1 MSELAPL
8 LQDAFN
14 NGHLVVGTDQT
25 YTVSAPIVINVTKNS
40 QGPIGIDLGGA
51 RIVSNIT
58 NGAPVIQINV
68 APGVDLA
75 NLTLSNF
82 SIWGSGS
89 DGDGV
94 KIVADGADRLVHDW
108 TIRDITIQHV
118 GGAGLDLVGNF
129 SSGTVFNSWMHG
141 NADGGARF
149 DNGTGGGAISDVE
162 WAGGGFRKN
171 DVGGLILDHGA
182 HGVSVDGAYFVDN
195 FAPGIVAPSGIT
207 SVTTSGFENNVGSA
221 IEFNGQGD
229 FWANTF
235 STFGPQATGID
246 GSLTGSASLVSNIN
260 EYYGSGGGSI
270 LAYIQGAGHLAEV
283 GGGISTGGNVSVDGA
298 GTFSGQIVSSKFDF
312 QMPSVA
318 PVTAAD
324 SAPVADSHSGS
335 ELETALRDALTTGYI
350 ANLASKTYVVT
361 EPIVINIDASNPYP
375 KGIDLGGATIVSQIT
390 DGRPVIQINVA
401 SNTDVRYL
409 TLSNFTLQ
417 GNGHEGDGI
426 KIVTDSPTSWLYN
439 WTVSDVTV
447 KGVGGYGL
455 DIIGSVFEG
464 MVANSWMIGNAD
476 GGARFAHSA
485 NDGQA
490 SALRWYGGGVQD
502 NGTAGIT
509 LANGA
514 RDLVVDG
521 AVISNNHGPGILAPY
536 GITAVTDSRIQDNQ
550 GVGVVFQNYGSF
562 INNEFV
568 TSGSQLTGV
577 EAWLNGP
584 SALINNTSTYTGAG
598 TDPTALANLQ
608 GYGQIGVYGNEKVIA
623 GPSTQVVGLEGLI
636 TPHAHGFVPS
646 DSPLPGNGGVVTPG
660 QPGGGT
666 DTPVT
671 GTPGTETPG
680 TGTPGT
686 DTPGTGTPGT
696 DTPVTGTPGTD
707 TPGTDLPGNGGL
719 PGTDTPVTGT
729 PGTDTPGTGNPGTTP
744 TGDHITL
751 GPNDDVLHHTL
762 AELNG
767 DTISGFG
774 HANTIDITGSLIGRD
789 SLVVTKVGDGVSLS
803 AGDSSFH
810 LSGNFSGGDFMAV
823 ARGSG
828 ADAHTLVTF
837 ENYLPNLQEGVG
849 VAPAA
854 VNGVTNQP
862 YLTGDGSVG
871 FSVELK
877 EAVAEYHNMLGT
889 YKIGADGTISDVH
902 IVFSDTKV
910 TAPGTTADLGIP
922 GNNEKIGFFLI
933 QNGHNAY
940 GDLPDDL
947 SFRAPG
953 TDTPANVAS
962 SQLPVLH
969 SASLGDLNS
978 ATVFHSFSTLN
989 PGSEQ
994 HVLSGTAPGGHEL
1007 LMGFDDQQ
1015 LAASDKDYQDV
1026 LISIKTNKDG
1036 MLIV

>member
-14 NGHLVVGTDQT
+14 NGQLVIGTDKT
-25 YTVSAPIVINVTKNS
+25 YTVSAPIVINVTKDT

-68 APGVDLA
+68 AAGVDLA

-94 KIVADGADRLVHDW
+94 QIVANGTDRLVHDW
-108 TIRDITIQHV
+108 SVSNVTIQHV
-118 GGAGLDLVGNF
+118 GGAGLNVIGNV
-129 SSGTVFNSWMHG
+129 SDGTVFNSWMHG
-141 NADGGARF
+141 NAGGGAHF
-149 DNGTGGGAISDVE
+149 SNGDAGGAISDIE

-171 DVGGLILDHGA
+171 DVGGLVLDHGA
-182 HGVSVDGAYFVDN
+182 QDVSVTGAYFVDN

-221 IEFNGQGD
+221 IEFNGHGD

-246 GSLTGSASLVSNIN
+246 GSLSGSASLVSNIS
-260 EYYGSGGGSI
+260 EYYGSGGSSL
-270 LAYIQGAGHLAEV
+270 LAYIQGAGNLAEV
-283 GGGISTGGNVSVDGA
+283 GGGISTGGNVAVEGG
-298 GTFSGQIVSSKFDF
+298 GTFSGQIVSSKVDF
-312 QMPSVA
+312 QMPSVT
-318 PVTAAD
+318 PITAAD

-335 ELETALRDALTTGYI
+335 ELETVLRDALTTGYI
-350 ANLASKTYVVT
+350 ANQAAKTYVVT
-361 EPIVINIDASNPYP
+361 EPIVINITADNPYP

-401 SNTDVRYL
+401 SNTDIRYL

-417 GNGHEGDGI
+417 GNGQEGDGI

-447 KGVGGYGL
+447 KGVGGVGL
-455 DIIGSVFEG
+455 DMIGSVFEG
-464 MVANSWMIGNAD
+464 MVSNSWMIGNAE

-485 NDGQA
+485 NDGQV
-490 SALRWYGGGVQD
+490 SALRWYGGGVED
-502 NGTAGIT
+502 NGVAGII

-521 AVISNNHGPGILAPY
+521 AVIANNHGPGILAPY

-550 GVGVVFQNYGSF
+550 GIGVVFQNYGSF

-584 SALINNTSTYTGAG
+584 SALINNTSTYTGSG
-598 TDPTALANLQ
+598 NDPTALANLQ

-636 TPHAHGFVPS
+636 TPHAGGYVPGN
-646 DSPLPGNGGVVTPG
+646 DHPVTEQPGNGGVVTPE

-686 DTPGTGTPGT
+686 ETPGTDLPGNGT
-696 DTPVTGTPGTD
+696 DTPVTGTPGTE
-707 TPGTDLPGNGGL
+707 TPGTETPG
-719 PGTDTPVTGT
+719 TGT
-729 PGTDTPGTGNPGTTP
+729 PGTGTPGTTP

-751 GPNDDVLHHTL
+751 KPNDDLHHTL
-762 AELNG
+762 ADLNG

-774 HANTIDITGSLIGRD
+774 HGNTIDITGSLIGRD
-789 SLVVTKVGDGVSLS
+789 HLGVTKVGDGVSLT

-810 LSGNFSGGDFMAV
+810 LSGDFSGGDFMAV
-823 ARGSG
+823 ARGTG

-837 ENYLPNLQEGVG
+837 ENFLPNLREGVS
-849 VAPAA
+849 VNPTA

-862 YLTGDGSVG
+862 FFEGDGAVR

-877 EAVAEYHNMLGT
+877 QAVSDYHNTLGT
-889 YKIGADGTISDVH
+889 YRIAEDGTISDVH
-902 IVFSDTKV
+902 IVFSDTRTV
-910 TAPGTTADLGIP
+910 APGTTVDLGVP
-922 GNNEKIGFFLI
+922 GNNQKIGFFLI
-933 QNGHNAY
+933 QDGHDVY
-940 GDLPDDL
+940 GNLPDNL
-947 SFRAPG
+947 TLVAPG
-953 TDTPANVAS
+953 TANAANANSGVA
-962 SQLPVLH
+962 PVLH
-969 SASLGDLNS
+969 SATLGDLGS
-978 ATVFHSFSTLN
+978 AAIFHSFSTLN
-989 PGSEQ
+989 VGSEQ
-994 HVLSGTAPGGHEL
+994 HVLSGTTQGGHEM

-1015 LAASDKDYQDV
+1015 MALSDKDYQDV
-1026 LISIKTNKDG
+1026 LISVKTNKDG
-1036 MLIV
+1036 LLIV

>member
-8 LQDAFN
+8 LQQAFN
-14 NGHLVVGTDQT
+14 NGTLVVGTDHT
-25 YTVSAPIVINVTKNS
+25 YTVSAPIVINVTKDT

-68 APGVDLA
+68 AAGVDLA
-75 NLTLSNF
+75 NLTLTNF

-89 DGDGV
+89 DGDGIQ
-94 KIVADGADRLVHDW
+94 IVANGTDRLVHDW
-108 TIRDITIQHV
+108 SVSNVTIQHV
-118 GGAGLDLVGNF
+118 GGAGLDVIGNV
-129 SSGTVFNSWMHG
+129 STGTVFNSWMHG
-141 NADGGARF
+141 NA
-149 DNGTGGGAISDVE
+149 GGGALFSNGDAGGTISDIE

-171 DVGGLILDHGA
+171 DVGGLVLEHGA
-182 HGVSVDGAYFVDN
+182 QGVSVSGAYFVDN
-195 FAPGIVAPSGIT
+195 YAPGIVAPSGIT

-221 IEFNGQGD
+221 IEFNGHGD

-246 GSLTGSASLVSNIN
+246 GSLSGSASLVSNIS
-260 EYYGSGGGSI
+260 EYYGSGGSAL
-270 LAYIQGAGHLAEV
+270 LAYIQGAGNLAEV
-283 GGGISTGGNVSVDGA
+283 GGGISTGGNVAVEGA
-298 GTFSGQIVSSKFDF
+298 GTFSGQIVSSKVDF
-312 QMPSVA
+312 QMPSVT
-318 PVTAAD
+318 PITAAD

-350 ANLASKTYVVT
+350 ANLAAKTYVVT
-361 EPIVINIDASNPYP
+361 EPIVINITADNPYP

-401 SNTDVRYL
+401 SNTDIRYL

-417 GNGHEGDGI
+417 GNGQEGDGI

-447 KGVGGYGL
+447 KGVGGIGL

-464 MVANSWMIGNAD
+464 MVSNSWMIGNAD

-490 SALRWYGGGVQD
+490 SALRWYGGGVED
-502 NGTAGIT
+502 NGVAGII

-521 AVISNNHGPGILAPY
+521 AVVANNHGPGIVAPY

-550 GVGVVFQNYGSF
+550 GIGVVFQNYGSF
-562 INNEFV
+562 INNQFV

-584 SALINNTSTYTGAG
+584 SALINNTSTYTGSG
-598 TDPTALANLQ
+598 NDPTALANLQ
-608 GYGQIGVYGNEKVIA
+608 GYGQIGVYGHEKVIA

-636 TPHAHGFVPS
+636 TPHASGYVPGT
-646 DSPLPGNGGVVTPG
+646 DHPVTEQPGN
-660 QPGGGT
+660 GGT

-671 GTPGTETPG
+671 GTPGT
-680 TGTPGT
+680 
-686 DTPGTGTPGT
+686 DTPVTGTPGT

-707 TPGTDLPGNGGL
+707 TPGTDLPGNG
-719 PGTDTPVTGT
+719 TDTPVTGT
-729 PGTDTPGTGNPGTTP
+729 PGTDNPGTDTPGTGTPGKTP

-762 AELNG
+762 ADLNG

-774 HANTIDITGSLIGRD
+774 HGNTIDITGSLIGRD
-789 SLVVTKVGDGVSLS
+789 NLGVTKVGDGVSLT

-810 LSGNFSGGDFMAV
+810 LSGDFSGGDFMAV

-837 ENYLPNLQEGVG
+837 ENFLPNLQEGVS
-849 VAPAA
+849 VNPAA
-854 VNGVTNQP
+854 VNGVINQP
-862 YLTGDGSVG
+862 FFEGDGAVR

-877 EAVAEYHNMLGT
+877 QAVSDYHNTLGT
-889 YKIGADGTISDVH
+889 YRIAEDGTISDVH
-902 IVFSDTKV
+902 IVFSDTRAV
-910 TAPGTTADLGIP
+910 APGTTVDLGVP
-922 GNNEKIGFFLI
+922 GNNQKIGFFLI
-933 QNGHNAY
+933 QDGHDVY
-940 GDLPDDL
+940 GNLPDNL
-947 SFRAPG
+947 TLVAPG
-953 TDTPANVAS
+953 TANAANANSGVA
-962 SQLPVLH
+962 PVLH
-969 SASLGDLNS
+969 SATLGDLGS
-978 ATVFHSFSTLN
+978 AAVFHSFSTLN
-989 PGSEQ
+989 VGSEQ
-994 HVLSGTAPGGHEL
+994 HVLSGTSQGGHEL

-1015 LAASDKDYQDV
+1015 MALSDKDYQDV
-1026 LISIKTNKDG
+1026 LISVKTNKDG
-1036 MLIV
+1036 LLIV

>member
-1 MSELAPL
+1 MSKLAPL
-8 LQDAFN
+8 LQQAFN
-14 NGHLVVGTDQT
+14 NGTLVVGTDHT
-25 YTVSAPIVINVTKNS
+25 YTVSAPIVINVTKDT

-68 APGVDLA
+68 AAGVDLA

-89 DGDGV
+89 DGDGIQ
-94 KIVADGADRLVHDW
+94 IVANGTDRLVHDW
-108 TIRDITIQHV
+108 SVSNVTIQHV
-118 GGAGLDLVGNF
+118 GGAGLDVIGNF
-129 SSGTVFNSWMHG
+129 SNGTVFNSWMHG
-141 NADGGARF
+141 NA
-149 DNGTGGGAISDVE
+149 GGGAHFSNGDAGGTISDIE

-171 DVGGLILDHGA
+171 DVGGLVLDHGA
-182 HGVSVDGAYFVDN
+182 QDVSVSGAYFVDN

-221 IEFNGQGD
+221 IEFNGHGD

-246 GSLTGSASLVSNIN
+246 GSLSGSASLISNIS
-260 EYYGSGGGSI
+260 EYYGSGGSSL
-270 LAYIQGAGHLAEV
+270 LAYIEGAGKLAEV
-283 GGGISTGGNVSVDGA
+283 GGGISTGGSVTHDGA
-298 GTFSGQIVSSKFDF
+298 GTFSGEIVSSKVNF

-318 PVTAAD
+318 PITAAD
-324 SAPVADSHSGS
+324 SAPVASSHSGS
-335 ELETALRDALTTGYI
+335 ELETVLRDALTTGYI
-350 ANLASKTYVVT
+350 ANLAAKTYVVT

-375 KGIDLGGATIVSQIT
+375 KGIDLGGATIISQIT

-401 SNTDVRYL
+401 SNTDIRYL

-417 GNGHEGDGI
+417 GNGQEGDGI

-447 KGVGGYGL
+447 KGVGGIGL

-464 MVANSWMIGNAD
+464 MVSNSWMIGNAE
-476 GGARFAHSA
+476 GGARFAHSV

-490 SALRWYGGGVQD
+490 SALRWYGGGVED
-502 NGTAGIT
+502 NGVAGII

-521 AVISNNHGPGILAPY
+521 AVVANNHGPGILAPY

-550 GVGVVFQNYGSF
+550 GIGVVFQNYGSF

-584 SALINNTSTYTGAG
+584 SALINNTSTYTGSG
-598 TDPTALANLQ
+598 NDPTALANLQ

-636 TPHAHGFVPS
+636 TPHAAGYVPGS
-646 DSPLPGNGGVVTPG
+646 DHPVTEPGNGGVVTPE

-671 GTPGTETPG
+671 E
-680 TGTPGT
+680 
-686 DTPGTGTPGT
+686 TPGT

-707 TPGTDLPGNGGL
+707 TPGTDLPGNG
-719 PGTDTPVTGT
+719 TDTPVTGT
-729 PGTDTPGTGNPGTTP
+729 PGTETPGTETPGTGTP

-751 GPNDDVLHHTL
+751 GPNDHVLQHTL

-767 DTISGFG
+767 DTVSGFG
-774 HANTIDITGSLIGRD
+774 HGDTIDITGSLIGRD
-789 SLVVTKVGDGVSLS
+789 SLGVTKVGDGVSLS
-803 AGDSSFH
+803 AGGSSFH
-810 LSGNFSGGDFMAV
+810 LSGDFSGGDFMAV

-837 ENYLPNLQEGVG
+837 ENFLPNLREGVS
-849 VAPAA
+849 VTPSAI
-854 VNGVTNQP
+854 NGVTNQP
-862 YLTGDGSVG
+862 FFEGDGAVR

-877 EAVAEYHNMLGT
+877 GAVSDYHNTLGT
-889 YKIGADGTISDVH
+889 YRIAEDGTISDVH
-902 IVFSDTKV
+902 IVFSDTRAV
-910 TAPGTTADLGIP
+910 APGTTVDLGVP
-922 GNNEKIGFFLI
+922 GNNQKIGFFLI
-933 QNGHNAY
+933 QNGHDVY
-940 GDLPDDL
+940 GTLPDNL
-947 SFRAPG
+947 TLVAPG
-953 TDTPANVAS
+953 TTNAANANSGVA
-962 SQLPVLH
+962 PVLH
-969 SASLGDLNS
+969 SATLGDLGS
-978 ATVFHSFSTLN
+978 AAVFHAFSTLN
-989 PGSEQ
+989 AGSEQ
-994 HVLSGTAPGGHEL
+994 HVLSGTSAGGHEL

-1015 LAASDKDYQDV
+1015 MALSDKDYQDV
-1026 LISIKTNKDG
+1026 LISVKTNKDG
-1036 MLIV
+1036 LLIA